1 MREAS
6 FMPDR
11 TAGLMLSQVKTLKA
25 CDLKGSRVGKQV
37 CPFDRRAFKGFS
49 GESYVPTVI
58 QS

>member
-25 CDLKGSRVGKQV
+25 CDLKGCRVENQ
-37 CPFDRRAFKGFS
+37 FARLAQQRRFQH
-49 GESYVPTVI
+49 YVSEE
-58 QS
+58 QKC

>member
-25 CDLKGSRVGKQV
+25 CDLKECRVEKQ
-37 CPFDRRAFKGFS
+37 FARLA
-49 GESYVPTVI
+49 
-58 QS
+58 Q